1 MKSRSEYFQG
11 QWKLLSPFF
20 AGTMIRELDFSQDDL
35 ETRNLEVIY
44 FKPLCSWCCCHDCSF
59 FLKIYI
65 YIIYIY
71 LYLLYLGTL
80 HGHIF
85 RYSEVCTLHN
95 LDDCVFQ
102 ECVML
107 LDRYVASSQDGEKN
121 SQWKWKHESNNVDLS
136 VIKLPILES
145 NNANMWFSG
154 IHP

>member
-1 MKSRSEYFQG
+1 M
-11 QWKLLSPFF
+11 
-20 AGTMIRELDFSQDDL
+20 
-35 ETRNLEVIY
+35 
-44 FKPLCSWCCCHDCSF
+44 
-59 FLKIYI
+59 
-65 YIIYIY
+65 
-71 LYLLYLGTL
+71 YLGTL
-80 HGHIF
+80 HGHVF

-145 NNANMWFSG
+145 KNANMWFSG

>member
-35 ETRNLEVIY
+35 ETQKLGSNLLQT
-44 FKPLCSWCCCHDCSF
+44 PLLMVLLPWLQF
-59 FLKIYI
+59 FLNI

-80 HGHIF
+80 HGHVF

>member
-1 MKSRSEYFQG
+1 M
-11 QWKLLSPFF
+11 
-20 AGTMIRELDFSQDDL
+20 
-35 ETRNLEVIY
+35 EVIY
-44 FKPLCSWCCCHDCSF
+44 FKPLCSRCCCHDCSF

-80 HGHIF
+80 HGHVF

-107 LDRYVASSQDGEKN
+107 LDRYVASSQDGEKTAN
-121 SQWKWKHESNNVDLS
+121 GSGSTKATMWICQSLNYPFWNQTMQICGFQGFTLS
-136 VIKLPILES
+136 SALFLLV
-145 NNANMWFSG
+145 MQ
-154 IHP
+154 